1 MGSRNETEA
10 DCEDG
15 REHSVAGSEYLSR
28 SDPTIMKIKSL
39 NFKQLRNHRK
49 SPEMDGRSFTIIL
62 TENIIVATYH
72 VKVWYRN

>member
-1 MGSRNETEA
+1 MLE
-10 DCEDG
+10 
-15 REHSVAGSEYLSR
+15 
-28 SDPTIMKIKSL
+28 IKSL

-49 SPEMDGRSFTIIL
+49 SNEMDGMSFTIIL